1 MYYYNPKIRNEVLLL
16 LAKKSSKTFSNKNY
30 LGASKMYRKKCQ
42 HIRKSRSRRNNSLPV
57 EFIPMLMCAKAGA
70 CALKYSE
77 DDSNTYSNFMPN
89 EQQMGQKNETLIKT
103 DCNQTVGTVEYH
115 SLSTDKK
122 YGSSRNAS
130 DESIESEK
138 LLSNKDYEEKENW

>member
-1 MYYYNPKIRNEVLLL
+1 MSICRGSGSGGEEGWLDY
-16 LAKKSSKTFSNKNY
+16 T
-30 LGASKMYRKKCQ
+30 
-42 HIRKSRSRRNNSLPV
+42 
-57 EFIPMLMCAKAGA
+57 
-70 CALKYSE
+70 
-77 DDSNTYSNFMPN
+77 NFMPN

-115 SLSTDKK
+115 SLSTDKSTNVSYEYHSTSTPSNYNANDKK

-138 LLSNKDYEEKENW
+138 LLNHEGYEEKGSKWLQL